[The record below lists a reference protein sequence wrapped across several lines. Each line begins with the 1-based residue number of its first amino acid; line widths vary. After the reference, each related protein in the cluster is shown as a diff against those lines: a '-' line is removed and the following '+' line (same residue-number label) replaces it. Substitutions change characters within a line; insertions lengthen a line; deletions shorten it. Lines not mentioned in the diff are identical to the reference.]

1 MQPATVSPNVAD
13 MFNPSPFGLNTD
25 VEALP
30 HCPSD
35 TDIGQ
40 SLPLACDDDDKDDD
54 EDDDEDDDDPAAAT
68 TTTTKTEASASDLGI
83 NYH

>member
-13 MFNPSPFGLNTD
+13 MFNPSPFWLNTD

-54 EDDDEDDDDPAAAT
+54 EDDDDPAAAT